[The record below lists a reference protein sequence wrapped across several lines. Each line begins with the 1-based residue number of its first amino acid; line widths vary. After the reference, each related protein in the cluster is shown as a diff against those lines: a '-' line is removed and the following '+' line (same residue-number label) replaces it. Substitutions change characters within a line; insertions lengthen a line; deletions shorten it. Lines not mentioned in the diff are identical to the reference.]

1 MQKKLFLCCMIISL
15 SCVSLSGMNKEEQKE
30 LIQPKQRPS
39 TVSMNHQ
46 KDCGNCWGNEDCYWL
61 AEKASICAVM
71 PCIGCFCCY
80 LAITD

>member
-1 MQKKLFLCCMIISL
+1 MIISL